1 MEVKPMEVLVAPTES
16 EENQLYQGQL
26 MQTAEATL
34 EATLPWLVA
43 AHHLVLGHLEAH
55 IR

>member
-1 MEVKPMEVLVAPTES
+1 MEVPAEPTES

-26 MQTAEATL
+26 MQTAEATQ
-34 EATLPWLVA
+34 EGILPWLEA
-43 AHHLVLGHLEAH
+43 AHHLVLGHLVGH

>member
-1 MEVKPMEVLVAPTES
+1 MEVLVAPIES

-26 MQTAEATL
+26 MQTAEATQ
-34 EATLPWLVA
+34 EGILPWLVA
-43 AHHLVLGHLEAH
+43 AHHLVLGHLVAH